1 MGITFRVISC
11 YNQNSNIQI
20 KQGNQQKGGFMAMN
34 IFINYIGFEPS
45 VEDKQFLN
53 QKLDQIKDLSPS
65 QATITL
71 DFIKES
77 GRILGVQKIFFGEKP
92 FSAIAENTDVRN
104 LMLELSRKIQDQLIT
119 WKKSRFLVDAA
130 I

>member
-1 MGITFRVISC
+1 
-11 YNQNSNIQI
+11 
-20 KQGNQQKGGFMAMN
+20 MN
-34 IFINYIGFEPS
+34 VFINYIGFEPS
-45 VEDKQFLN
+45 VEDKEFLN
-53 QKLDQIKDLSPS
+53 LKLDQIKDLSPS

-92 FSAIAENTDVRN
+92 FSAIGENPDVRN
-104 LMLELSRKIQDQLIT
+104 LMLELSRKIQDQIIT
-119 WKKSRFLVDAA
+119 WKKSRFLTDAA